1 MSPDEELML
10 IFGGLH
16 LVALALG
23 VVLFVLFLR
32 SESGSDG
39 RPPDDDD
46 PGGGGGNDR
55 IWDRPKTSPPGG
67 IPLPDAEPGRARLR
81 SHGETLRNA
90 YRARERRRVA
100 EPSRKPVSPARR
112 GAVSTRKPVSPARR
126 GAVST
131 GSSP

>member
-23 VVLFVLFLR
+23 VVLFVMFLR
-32 SESGSDG
+32 SETGSDG
-39 RPPDDDD
+39 RPPEDDE

-55 IWDRPKTSPPGG
+55 IWDRPKTSPGGG
-67 IPLPDAEPGRARLR
+67 IPLPDADQARTRLR
-81 SHGETLRNA
+81 SHGERLRDA
-90 YRARERRRVA
+90 YRARERRRVP
-100 EPSRKPVSPARR
+100 EPPRR
-112 GAVSTRKPVSPARR
+112 VTRR
-126 GAVST
+126 T